1 MITVI
6 VIIIIEIALL
16 IGGTLVMIPV
26 SMLII
31 VEGFHGLRRRVC
43 ACSR

>member
-1 MITVI
+1 MISVI
-6 VIIIIEIALL
+6 VIIILEIALL
-16 IGGTLVMIPV
+16 IGVTLVMIPV

-31 VEGFHGLRRRVC
+31 VEGRPR